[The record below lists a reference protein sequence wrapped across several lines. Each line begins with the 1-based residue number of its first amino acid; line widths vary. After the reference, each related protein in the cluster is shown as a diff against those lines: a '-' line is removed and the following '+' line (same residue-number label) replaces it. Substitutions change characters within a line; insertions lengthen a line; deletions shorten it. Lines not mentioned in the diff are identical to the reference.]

1 MENEPIHTTAP
12 YATTPDDLAAAAAL
26 LQAGKIVAFPT
37 ETVYGLGADAFNPVA
52 VRRIFDLKGRPA
64 DHPLILHLADVAQL
78 ERVARQIPA
87 AAYLLAEQCWP
98 GPLTLILHRR
108 PDVPDLVTGG
118 QDTVGVRIPAH
129 PVALSLLSAF
139 GGPVAAPSANRFG
152 KISPTTAEH
161 VRLELGDGPDL
172 ILEGGASAV
181 GLESTILDLTGQQP
195 VVLRPGAVVPEQ
207 LAELLGQQVVVG
219 GAADHKVRVSGML
232 PSHYAPGA
240 PLQLLPVAEL
250 PAAVARCLQEGKRVA
265 VMAPET
271 ACGTGLQGCRLAVM
285 PTSPAAY
292 ARLLYA
298 TLRQL
303 DAANPA
309 VILVAAP
316 PESPP
321 WLAINDRLK
330 RAAASSHRTEPGA
343 ASTEERGIFP

>member
-1 MENEPIHTTAP
+1 M
-12 YATTPDDLAAAAAL
+12 ATHRTNDFNDSLSTPDAIAAAAAL
-26 LQAGKIVAFPT
+26 LRTGRIVAFPT
-37 ETVYGLGADAFNPVA
+37 ETVYGLGADAFNPEA
-52 VRRIFDLKGRPA
+52 VQQIFTLKGRPA
-64 DHPLILHLADVAQL
+64 DHPLILHLADVALL

-87 AAYLLAEQCWP
+87 AAYLLAEQFWP

-118 QDTVGVRIPAH
+118 QDTVGVRLPAH

-161 VRLELGDGPDL
+161 VRFELGNGPDL
-172 ILEGGASAV
+172 ILEGGPSAV

-195 VVLRPGAVVPEQ
+195 VVLRPGAVSPEQ

-219 GAADHKVRVSGML
+219 GTPDRQLRVPGML

-240 PLQLLPVAEL
+240 PLYLLPVAEL
-250 PAAVARCLQEGKRVA
+250 PAAVKHYRQEGKSVA
-265 VMAPET
+265 VMVPENVCD
-271 ACGTGLQGCRLAVM
+271 AELQGCSLASM

-292 ARLLYA
+292 GSRLYA

-303 DAANPA
+303 DADNPG

-321 WLAINDRLK
+321 WLAVNDRLK
-330 RAAASSHRTEPGA
+330 RAAASSHRTEPGV

>member
-1 MENEPIHTTAP
+1 M
-12 YATTPDDLAAAAAL
+12 YACIPPNQYAVTPDAIAAAAAL
-26 LQAGKIVAFPT
+26 LRAGGVVAFPT
-37 ETVYGLGADAFNPVA
+37 ETVYGLGADAFNPEA
-52 VRRIFDLKGRPA
+52 VQQIFTLKGRPA

-87 AAYLLAEQCWP
+87 AVYLLAEKCWP

-118 QDTVGVRIPAH
+118 QDTVGVRLPAH

-161 VRLELGDGPDL
+161 VRHELGNGPDL

-195 VVLRPGAVVPEQ
+195 VVLRPGAVLPEQ

-219 GAADHKVRVSGML
+219 GIPDRQLRVPGML

-250 PAAVARCLQEGKRVA
+250 PAAAAHYRQTGKRVA
-265 VMAPET
+265 VMVSENMCDT
-271 ACGTGLQGCRLAVM
+271 ELQGCSLVGM

-292 ARLLYA
+292 GSRLYA

-303 DAANPA
+303 DADHPD

-316 PESPP
+316 PDSSP

-330 RAAASSHRTEPGA
+330 RAAASLHQPS
-343 ASTEERGIFP
+343 I

>member
-1 MENEPIHTTAP
+1 MSNAQMH
-12 YATTPDDLAAAAAL
+12 TPDHYAMTPDALAAAVAL
-26 LQAGKIVAFPT
+26 LQAGKVVAFPT
-37 ETVYGLGADAFNPVA
+37 ETVYGLGAYAFNPVA

-78 ERVARQIPA
+78 ERVARQIPE

-108 PDVPDLVTGG
+108 PDVPVLVTGG

-161 VRLELGDGPDL
+161 VRLELGDGPDM
-172 ILEGGASAV
+172 ILEGGSAAI

-195 VVLRPGAVVPEQ
+195 VLLRPGAVSPEQ

-219 GAADHKVRVSGML
+219 GAADHKVRVPGML
-232 PSHYAPGA
+232 PSHYAPCA
-240 PLQLLPVAEL
+240 PLYLLPSVEL
-250 PAAVARCLQEGKRVA
+250 TTAVARYLQEGKTVA
-265 VMAPET
+265 VMATET
-271 ACGTGLQGCRLAVM
+271 ACSTELQRCSLLIKMPAS
-285 PTSPAAY
+285 PTSY
-292 ARLLYA
+292 ARQLYA

-303 DAANPA
+303 DADNPD

-316 PESPP
+316 PDSPP
-321 WLAINDRLK
+321 WLAVNDRLK
-330 RAAASSHRTEPGA
+330 RAAAS
-343 ASTEERGIFP
+343 